1 MIKIFIKKFQ
11 IKLKDQEELIDIP
24 YDVFLKKNVKLKNGS
39 PILSLS
45 LVMEY
50 MEVLENFFS
59 KTWFSLDG
67 KNFYRSSEVSKIV
80 VGDDVEISIINPI
93 WTDDNLTNYSKI
105 VEVTKQEPVTKSTL
119 LVEAPVVKSLSRLSD
134 LKKKYKEL
142 A

>member
-24 YDVFLKKNVKLKNGS
+24 HDVFLKKNVNLKNGS
-39 PILSLS
+39 PNLSLS

-50 MEVLENFFS
+50 MEVLESFFS

-93 WTDDNLTNYSKI
+93 WTDDNLTNYTKI
-105 VEVTKQEPVTKSTL
+105 EEVSKQEPVSKTKL
-119 LVEAPVVKSLSRLSD
+119 LLESPSFKSLDRLSE
-134 LKKKYKEL
+134 LRKKYKEL